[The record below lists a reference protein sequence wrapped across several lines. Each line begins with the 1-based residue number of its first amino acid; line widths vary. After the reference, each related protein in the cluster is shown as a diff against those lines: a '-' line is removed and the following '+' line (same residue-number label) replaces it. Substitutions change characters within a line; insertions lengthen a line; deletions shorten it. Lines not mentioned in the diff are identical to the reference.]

1 MGRKSNADQ
10 RRTEIVR
17 ALYDCLAEQ
26 GHEKV
31 TIKTIAGRAG
41 LPYGVIH
48 YYFKSKDD
56 IISALAQALVARYS
70 QKLDE
75 RLAEVRTDSEEI
87 DVALDFVVDELIFN
101 RALNRVFFNLN
112 QMAFERDHLHQVMIE
127 MFRVYRQRLVEVLM
141 AAGIG
146 SRSSSIS
153 TAVVALT
160 EGFALQWMIEPG
172 VFTKKEVR
180 AALARLVGEESS
192 GLRP

>member
-1 MGRKSNADQ
+1 MGRKNNADQ
-10 RRTEIVR
+10 RRTEIVQ

-31 TIKTIAGRAG
+31 TIKSIANRAG

-56 IISALAQALVARYS
+56 IISALAQTMVDRYS
-70 QKLDE
+70 QKLDVQ
-75 RLAEVRTDSEEI
+75 LAEVSSDSAEI
-87 DVALDFVVDELIFN
+87 DVAVDFVVDELIFN
-101 RALNRVFFNLN
+101 RRLNRVFFNLT
-112 QMAFERDHLHQVMIE
+112 QMAFEREPLHRVMTE
-127 MFRVYRQRLVEVLM
+127 MFRIYRQRFVDVLR

-146 SRSSSIS
+146 VRSVAIG
-153 TAVVALT
+153 TAVVALA

-180 AALARLVGEESS
+180 AALAQVVGTIQ
-192 GLRP
+192 